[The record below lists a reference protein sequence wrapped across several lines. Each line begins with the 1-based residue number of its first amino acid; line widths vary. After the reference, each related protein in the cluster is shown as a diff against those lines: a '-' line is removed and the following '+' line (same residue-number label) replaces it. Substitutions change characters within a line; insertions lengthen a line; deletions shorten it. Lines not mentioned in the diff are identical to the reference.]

1 MKDQV
6 PVMLLNKWLE
16 VKPKKSKFKV
26 KKNEESNLS
35 SASYISDVH
44 DDTIQAIV
52 DKSLGIVQQNLE
64 EKNFIKDIKILPKVM
79 ENLSN
84 IFGDPK

>member
-1 MKDQV
+1 MKDRV
-6 PVMLLNKWLE
+6 PVVLLNKWLE

-35 SASYISDVH
+35 SASYLSDVH

-79 ENLSN
+79 NKLSN
-84 IFGDPK
+84 LFGDPK

>member
-1 MKDQV
+1 M
-6 PVMLLNKWLE
+6 
-16 VKPKKSKFKV
+16 KPKKQKFKV

-35 SASYISDVH
+35 SASYLSDVH

-52 DKSLGIVQQNLE
+52 DKSLGIVKQNLD
-64 EKNFIKDIKILPKVM
+64 EKNFIKDIKMLPKVM
-79 ENLSN
+79 KKLSN

>member
-35 SASYISDVH
+35 SASYLSDVH

-52 DKSLGIVQQNLE
+52 DKSLGIVKQNLD
-64 EKNFIKDIKILPKVM
+64 EKNFIKDIKMLPKVM
-79 ENLSN
+79 KKLSN